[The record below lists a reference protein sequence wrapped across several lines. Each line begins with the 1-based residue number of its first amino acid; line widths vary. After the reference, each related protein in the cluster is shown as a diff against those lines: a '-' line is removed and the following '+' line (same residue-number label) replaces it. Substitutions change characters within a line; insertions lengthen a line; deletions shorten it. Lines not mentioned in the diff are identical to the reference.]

1 MTVCAF
7 PSPRWHLPLICLGV
21 LFLPGSARAHS
32 PIQGAGDI
40 VNGLLHPLTTI
51 THVLIIVGLGL
62 LGGRSKLVDFK
73 LPMTIFAVLAGLAL
87 LLTTT
92 GGIKAVYPPLLI
104 CIALCAA
111 VPLTLELTPPP
122 LARNALFAT
131 AALALGLDSAVE
143 SGSTATVF
151 KTLVGNWI
159 SLIVLVADLAIY
171 VSLAGEA
178 KWMKIA
184 LRIVGSWIIA
194 ISLMM
199 LAFSLR
205 N

>member
-1 MTVCAF
+1 MCAF
-7 PSPRWHLPLICLGV
+7 PRWRWRLALLCLG
-21 LFLPGSARAHS
+21 LLLLPASARAHS

-62 LGGRSKLVDFK
+62 LGGRCKLAEFK
-73 LPMTIFAVLAGLAL
+73 IPMTIFAVLSGLAF

-92 GGIKAVYPPLLI
+92 GWIKAVHPPVLI

-111 VPLTLELTPPP
+111 VPLALELTPPP
-122 LARNALFAT
+122 WARSALVAA

-143 SGSTATVF
+143 TGSTTTVI
-151 KTLVGNWI
+151 KTLMGNWV
-159 SLIVLVADLAIY
+159 SLIVLIADLAIY

-178 KWMKIA
+178 KWLKIA

-199 LAFSLR
+199 LAFSIR
-205 N
+205 K